1 MEMLTDCGAIR
12 LETSPPPRAL
22 LWEAL
27 SRTLSSWQWASAL
40 TKERDKDGRGVESL
54 HCSAIS
60 IGRDE
65 DASGIEGVE
74 FLLPSELSS
83 LL

>member
-1 MEMLTDCGAIR
+1 MCLELNFFSCYHWDCTN
-12 LETSPPPRAL
+12 LAL
-22 LWEAL
+22 QWEAL

-40 TKERDKDGRGVESL
+40 TKERDKDGRGVESW